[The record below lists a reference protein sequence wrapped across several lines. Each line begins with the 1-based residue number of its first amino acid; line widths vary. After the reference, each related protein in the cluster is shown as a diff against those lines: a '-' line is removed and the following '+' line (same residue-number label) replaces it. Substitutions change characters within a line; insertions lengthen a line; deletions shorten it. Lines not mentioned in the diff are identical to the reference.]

1 MLIFGRIMPRYRGE
15 DLSEDAYSMLGERF
29 KALSEPMRL
38 RLIYALMDRE
48 RTVSE
53 LVGELGG
60 SQSNISRHLGVLL
73 DAGLVVR
80 RKQGLN
86 SCYGIADLTVFEVC
100 DLVCGS
106 IQERLQA
113 DLSSFFRPS

>member
-1 MLIFGRIMPRYRGE
+1 MPRYRGE
-15 DLSEDAYSMLGERF
+15 DLSDDAYSMLGERF
-29 KALSEPMRL
+29 KALSEPMWL

-60 SQSNISRHLGVLL
+60 SQANVSKHLRVLL
-73 DAGLVVR
+73 EVGLVER

-86 SCYGIADLTVFEVC
+86 SCYGIADPSVFEAC
-100 DLVCGS
+100 DIMCSS
-106 IQERLQA
+106 IQGRLQA
-113 DLSSFFRPS
+113 DLSSFVRPG

>member
-1 MLIFGRIMPRYRGE
+1 M
-15 DLSEDAYSMLGERF
+15 SEDAYSMLGERF

-48 RTVSE
+48 RTVTG
-53 LVGELGG
+53 LVEETGG
-60 SQSNISRHLGVLL
+60 SQANVSKHLGVLL
-73 DAGLVVR
+73 EAGLVGR

-86 SCYGIADLTVFEVC
+86 SCYAIADPTVSEVC

-113 DLSSFFRPS
+113 DLGNFFRSG

>member
-1 MLIFGRIMPRYRGE
+1 MPRYRGE
-15 DLSEDAYSMLGERF
+15 DLSDDAYSMLGERF

-38 RLIYALMDRE
+38 KLIYALMDRE
-48 RTVSE
+48 RIVSE
-53 LVGELGG
+53 LVGETGG
-60 SQSNISRHLGVLL
+60 SQANVSKHLGVLL
-73 DAGLVVR
+73 EAGLVVR

-86 SCYGIADLTVFEVC
+86 SCYGITNPTVFEVC

-113 DLSSFFRPS
+113 DLSNFVWPG

>member
-1 MLIFGRIMPRYRGE
+1 M
-15 DLSEDAYSMLGERF
+15 SEDAYSMLGERF

-53 LVGELGG
+53 LVEETG
-60 SQSNISRHLGVLL
+60 SSQANVSKHLKVLL
-73 DAGLVVR
+73 EVDLVER

-86 SCYGIADLTVFEVC
+86 SCYGIADPTVFEAC
-100 DLVCGS
+100 DLMCSS

-113 DLSSFFRPS
+113 DLSSFVRPG

>member
-1 MLIFGRIMPRYRGE
+1 M
-15 DLSEDAYSMLGERF
+15 SEDAYSMLGERF

-38 RLIYALMDRE
+38 RLIYALLDRE

-53 LVGELGG
+53 LVEETG
-60 SQSNISRHLGVLL
+60 SSQANVSKHLKVLL
-73 DAGLVVR
+73 EVDLVER

-86 SCYGIADLTVFEVC
+86 SCYGIADPTVFEAC
-100 DLVCGS
+100 DLMCSS

-113 DLSSFFRPS
+113 DLSSFVRPG

>member
-1 MLIFGRIMPRYRGE
+1 M
-15 DLSEDAYSMLGERF
+15 SEDAYSMLGERF

-38 RLIYALMDRE
+38 TLIYALMDRE

-60 SQSNISRHLGVLL
+60 SQADVSKHLIVLL
-73 DAGLVVR
+73 DAGLVDR
-80 RKQGLN
+80 RKKGLN
-86 SCYGIADLTVFEVC
+86 SCYAIADPTDFEIC

-113 DLSSFFRPS
+113 DLSSFV

>member
-1 MLIFGRIMPRYRGE
+1 MPRHRGE
-15 DLSEDAYSMLGERF
+15 DLSDDIFGILGERF

-53 LVGELGG
+53 LVEETG
-60 SQSNISRHLGVLL
+60 SSQANVSKHLGVLL
-73 DAGLVVR
+73 EAGLVRR

-86 SCYGIADLTVFEVC
+86 ACYGIADPTVFEVC
-100 DLVCGS
+100 DLLCGS

-113 DLSSFFRPS
+113 DLSNFVPPG

>member
-1 MLIFGRIMPRYRGE
+1 MPRYRGE

-38 RLIYALMDRE
+38 KLIYALMDRE
-48 RTVSE
+48 RPVSE
-53 LVGELGG
+53 LVGETGG
-60 SQSNISRHLGVLL
+60 SQANVSKHLGVLL
-73 DAGLVVR
+73 EAGLVVR

-86 SCYGIADLTVFEVC
+86 SCYGIADPSVFEVC
-100 DLVCGS
+100 DLVCSS

-113 DLSSFFRPS
+113 DLSNFVRPG